1 MDNVCWLLFFFF
13 YQCEKK
19 KKKVG
24 SGFSCKAATVKRVF
38 FFLCRSTPFQGLKW
52 RSNKRRND
60 NIPLWLSALCA
71 VERVYK
77 ERMKELRLAFSCFPF
92 FFFFK
97 CVSCSAYRRCA
108 LKLHVRTR
116 VGSI

>member
-1 MDNVCWLLFFFF
+1 MCVGFFFF
-13 YQCEKK
+13 FTSAKKK

-92 FFFFK
+92 FFFQMRELF
-97 CVSCSAYRRCA
+97 CLPQVCFEAPRADACRLYI
-108 LKLHVRTR
+108 
-116 VGSI
+116 G